1 MDGAASV
8 EGGMRVRGPHRTDRE
23 TKAKAIIFGGPE
35 PRPQAARSSAA
46 RRPSLSA
53 DRVSG
58 GIGVM
63 ALPPHPAGERE
74 S

>member
-1 MDGAASV
+1 M
-8 EGGMRVRGPHRTDRE
+8 RGPHRRDRE
-23 TKAKAIIFGGPE
+23 TKAIIFGGPT
-35 PRPQAARSSAA
+35 PRRDRRPPGEAQAA
-46 RRPSLSA
+46 RPSLSS